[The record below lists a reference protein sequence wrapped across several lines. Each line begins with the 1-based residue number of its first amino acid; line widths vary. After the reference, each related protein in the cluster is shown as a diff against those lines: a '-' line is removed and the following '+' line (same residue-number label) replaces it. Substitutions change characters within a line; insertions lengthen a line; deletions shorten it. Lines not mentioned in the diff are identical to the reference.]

1 MKTIILTVG
10 IPGSGKSTWVK
21 SVFDLTDTSVFR
33 ISADAVRNLLYGD
46 EKIQGNGKRVFD
58 VVYELF
64 DYAIKNSNIK
74 TILIDN
80 TNTSFKARNSF
91 YSRINVSDYNIF
103 LKVFGDHDLAKERN
117 ISRDRVVPTDVL
129 DRMVSNFEDITSEEI
144 KMGIKKLDI

>member
-64 DYAIKNSNIK
+64 DFAIENSEIK

-91 YSRINVSDYNIF
+91 YSRIDVSEHNIF
-103 LKVFGDHDLAKERN
+103 LKIFNNHELAKERN
-117 ISRDRVVPTDVL
+117 AKRERVVPEDVL
-129 DRMVSNFEDITSEEI
+129 DRMISNFQGLTLEEE
-144 KMGIKKLDI
+144 KMGIKTLDI